1 MTVRRLL
8 TLTGVAVV
16 GGALLLSVLVFRNRR
31 IPTRQRHPNSNNP
44 RQLLDEAEH
53 LFWLN
58 NPIEAQPLYA
68 RAERLFEASGDSRD
82 AFYSRISQIS
92 ATMESSNLLELSR
105 YLGEELRRPGIKND
119 PYLRLRL
126 LVVKGQVDLN
136 LDGVASRPVWNEVQS
151 LADSLGERALASRVS
166 GELGILALLDGNS
179 AEAKWRFGK
188 ALLYARLVDDVGA
201 QIRYLSIIGVVF
213 AEIGRTEQALKF
225 LDVALA
231 KAAENPDTGFPKL
244 ATIGRVSVLAT
255 IGRYDEARALLTRAM
270 QFAKAKG
277 LTGYEV
283 DVLAQF
289 GAIAVKTGDS
299 PSAIQFYEQA
309 ADAASKIHFLR
320 GSAEVESE
328 LAQLYQQSGDLKRAS
343 ACAAASASAHRG
355 LGEAYAIPHHLAVQ
369 ANLLAQMGQLHA
381 AERLFVKAADVTEGM
396 LLNARNITARRAV
409 IGGMS
414 EIYVG
419 HFALAAERMGN
430 LDRAFRIIEEARGR
444 VAVEELRTRQQAS
457 VSAEEPPSRADLRL
471 TSLNSRLLDSDS
483 PSERARLLDA
493 IFEAEQVLTP
503 DDSSPIREEPVPLR
517 TLQHDLGPGEVVLE
531 YVLSEPQSYCLVIT
545 SRQVSLSKLV
555 GSKEIKKLVTDYRN
569 TIEKRG
575 ENRVLSQ
582 KLSVALLQPIAQYG
596 VSRDVVIVPDGV
608 LNLIPFEAL
617 WSDDEGY
624 SLNRHSFTVAPSGT
638 VLHLLRKE
646 RISQGTIRFLGVSAS
661 APGRSDTA
669 QTSNGRLAIFRGL
682 FDIERSKLAAL
693 PSTESEITSIA
704 KLVGGRSTMLL
715 RNQATE
721 AAFKAE
727 PLSQVQVI
735 HLALHGQ
742 ADSAFPDRSA
752 LVFSSGGRPQE
763 DGLLQA
769 REIRKLPINAE
780 LVTLSSCDA
789 GLGRIDGEAGVSS
802 LVDAFLDAGAKSVV
816 ASLWPAE
823 DTYTKGLMEAFYRHL
838 VQGET
843 KKEALR
849 RAKMDML
856 REFGET
862 VPPLYWAGFVL
873 VGDGNGKIALGGA
886 R

>member
-1 MTVRRLL
+1 MNIRRLL
-8 TLTGVAVV
+8 TLTGIAAV
-16 GGALLLSVLVFRNRR
+16 GGALLLSILVFRHRR
-31 IPTRQRHPNSNNP
+31 VPELQRHPNSDNP

-68 RAERLFEASGDSRD
+68 RAERLFDASGDSRD
-82 AFYSRISQIS
+82 AFYARISQIS
-92 ATMESSNLLELSR
+92 AKMESSNLAELSR
-105 YLGEELRRPGIKND
+105 YLAGELRRPGIEKD

-136 LDGVASRPVWNEVQS
+136 LDGVASRPVWNDVES
-151 LADSLGERALASRVS
+151 LAGSLGERALASRAS

-179 AEAKWRFGK
+179 AEAKWRFVK
-188 ALLYARLVDDVGA
+188 VLVYARLVNDVGA
-201 QIRYLSIIGVVF
+201 QIRYLSIIGQVF

-225 LDVALA
+225 LEEAL
-231 KAAENPDTGFPKL
+231 KKSAENPDTGFPKL
-244 ATIGRVSVLAT
+244 ATIGRASVLAT
-255 IGRYDEARALLTRAM
+255 VGRYDEARALLTRAM

-289 GAIAVKTGDS
+289 GAMAVKMGDS
-299 PSAIQFYEQA
+299 RSAIQFYEQA
-309 ADAASKIHFLR
+309 ADAASEIHFLR

-328 LAQLYQQSGDLKRAS
+328 LAQLYQQSGDLKRARE
-343 ACAAASASAHRG
+343 CAAASASAHRG

-381 AERLFVKAADVTEGM
+381 AERLFAKAADVTEAM
-396 LLNARNITARRAV
+396 LLNARSITARRAV

-430 LDRAFRIIEEARGR
+430 LDEAFRIIEEARGR
-444 VAVEELRTRQQAS
+444 VAAEEVRTRHRES
-457 VSAEEPPSRADLRL
+457 VSVEEPPSSADLRL

-483 PSERARLLDA
+483 PPERARLLDA
-493 IFEAEQVLTP
+493 IFEAEQQLTP
-503 DDSSPIREEPVPLR
+503 EDRSVAREEPIRLR
-517 TLQHDLGPGEVVLE
+517 TLQHDLEPGEVVLE
-531 YVLSEPQSYCLVIT
+531 YVLSDPQSYCLVIT
-545 SRQVSLSKLV
+545 RQQVSLSKLA
-555 GSKEIKKLVTDYRN
+555 GSKEIKRLVTDYRN
-569 TIEKRG
+569 TIDKRA
-575 ENRVLSQ
+575 ENRVLSAR
-582 KLSVALLQPIAQYG
+582 LSAALLRPIAEYG
-596 VSRDVVIVPDGV
+596 RSRDVVIVPDGV

-617 WSDDEGY
+617 WSDGEGY
-624 SLNRHSFTVAPSGT
+624 SLNRHSFTVVPSGT

-646 RISQGTIRFLGVSAS
+646 RTRQGTIAFLGVSAS
-661 APGRSDTA
+661 APGRPDTS
-669 QTSNGRLAIFRGL
+669 QKSSGQLAIFRGL
-682 FDIERSKLAAL
+682 FDIERSKLTAL
-693 PSTESEITSIA
+693 PSAESEVTSVA
-704 KLVGGRSTMLL
+704 KLVGGRSTVLM

-721 AAFKAE
+721 AAFKDE
-727 PLSQVQVI
+727 PLGQVQVI

-742 ADSAFPDRSA
+742 ADSAFPERSA

-789 GLGRIDGEAGVSS
+789 GLGRIDGEEGVSS

-838 VQGET
+838 VQGDT
-843 KKEALR
+843 KREALR
-849 RAKMDML
+849 QAKMDML

-862 VPPLYWAGFVL
+862 VPPLYWAGFIL
-873 VGDGNGKIALGGA
+873 VGDGNGKIALGGG